1 MSEPFAVEIYR
12 RYLAG
17 ESVQQLAATL
27 EIPLERIEQRIR
39 AAAEF
44 LERRRYAA

>member
-17 ESVQQLAATL
+17 ETVQQLAATL
-27 EIPLERIEQRIR
+27 EIPPERIENRLR
-39 AAAEF
+39 AAAEY
-44 LERRRYAA
+44 LKTRKNAA

>member
-17 ESVQQLAATL
+17 ETVQQLATTL
-27 EIPLERIEQRIR
+27 EIPPDRIEKRLR

-44 LERRRYAA
+44 LERRKNVA

>member
-17 ESVQQLAATL
+17 ETVQQLAVTL
-27 EIPLERIEQRIR
+27 EIPPERIETRLR
-39 AAAEF
+39 AAAEY
-44 LERRRYAA
+44 LKTKKNAA